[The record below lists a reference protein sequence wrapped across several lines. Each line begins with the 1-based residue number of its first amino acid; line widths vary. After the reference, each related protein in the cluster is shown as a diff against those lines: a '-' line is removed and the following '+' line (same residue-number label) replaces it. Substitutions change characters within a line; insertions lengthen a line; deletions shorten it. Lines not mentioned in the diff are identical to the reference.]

1 MATDTRDTRL
11 GTIVLIVIGALIVL
25 PMIFMGFGMMGFG
38 PMMGGMWGH
47 GVWGGGTVPGWMPL
61 VAVLMQLLFVA
72 AIIGVGYLL
81 YRAVTGSS
89 DGSDQALEE
98 VRLAYARGELSDEEY
113 EQRREALKRDRS
125 R

>member
-11 GTIVLIVIGALIVL
+11 VTIVLIAIGALVVL
-25 PMIFMGFGMMGFG
+25 PMLFMGFGMMGVG

-72 AIIGVGYLL
+72 AIIGGGYLL

-89 DGSDQALEE
+89 DGSDGALEE
-98 VRLAYARGELSDEEY
+98 LRRAYARGELSDEEY
-113 EQRREALKRDRS
+113 EQRRETLERDRS